1 MHELSA
7 TDPKFRWTALA
18 LAVPIAPL
26 RPSQTC
32 ADVYDIMAAD
42 ESYFGAAIVED
53 GKVLGLADRI
63 SLITQFARPYWR
75 EVYARHSITRLMDAC
90 PLVVEGSESI
100 DSISLR
106 IATENKAA
114 LNAGFVVV
122 NGGHYVGVGNSIS
135 LLKLTADHAH
145 ARNQELS
152 AAHREIRELNEVLEQ
167 RVAERTAELYAVQN
181 ELVQKERLSALGQLT
196 ATVAHELRNPLSSIR
211 NSLYAIRT
219 AVGNVGLDLE
229 RQIGRGERSV
239 ARCDRI
245 IGDLLDFTRV
255 CELRCSNVIADRWLD
270 EVLGDQP
277 IPADVQLIKKL
288 AAPDH
293 RIALDTD
300 RMRQVIVNLVEN
312 AVHAVSDPA
321 RRENGGAITVA
332 SRSLATHYEIVVEDT
347 GVGIPAELLP
357 RIFEPLFSTKAF
369 GTGLGLPTVKK
380 IVEQHGGAIDF
391 ASKVGIGTTVSI
403 RIPNGA
409 LQSLAA

>member
-1 MHELSA
+1 MHDVSA
-7 TDPKFRWTALA
+7 TDPKLRWTAFA

-26 RPSQTC
+26 HPGQTC
-32 ADVYDIMAAD
+32 AEVYDIMAAD

-75 EVYARHSITRLMDAC
+75 EVYARHSIARLMDAS
-90 PLVVEGSESI
+90 PLIVEAHEAI

-122 NGGHYVGVGNSIS
+122 SDGRYIGVGNSIS
-135 LLKLTADHAH
+135 LLKLTADQAH

-211 NSLYAIRT
+211 NTLYSIRT
-219 AVGNVGLDLE
+219 AVSSSGIDLE

-245 IGDLLDFTRV
+245 IADLLDFTRA

-270 EVLGDQP
+270 EVLADQP
-277 IPADVQLIKKL
+277 IPADLQLIKKL
-288 AAPDH
+288 TAADQ

-300 RMRQVIVNLVEN
+300 RMRQVIANLVEN

-321 RRENGGAITVA
+321 VREKGGAITIA
-332 SRSLATHYEIVVEDT
+332 SRNLPAHYEIVVEDN
-347 GVGIPAELLP
+347 GVGIPEDVLP

-369 GTGLGLPTVKK
+369 GTGLGLPMVKK
-380 IVEQHGGAIDF
+380 VVEQHGGAIDF
-391 ASKVGIGTTVSI
+391 ASRVGVGTTVSI
-403 RIPNGA
+403 RIPTGA
-409 LQSLAA
+409 PQSLAA